1 MDNKERQSIRME
13 IFEIYEKLV
22 EDKIWNEYIYLQHVN
37 IIKEIKDENLKDVL
51 WYLQTQDDY

>member
-1 MDNKERQSIRME
+1 MDNKERQSIRMK